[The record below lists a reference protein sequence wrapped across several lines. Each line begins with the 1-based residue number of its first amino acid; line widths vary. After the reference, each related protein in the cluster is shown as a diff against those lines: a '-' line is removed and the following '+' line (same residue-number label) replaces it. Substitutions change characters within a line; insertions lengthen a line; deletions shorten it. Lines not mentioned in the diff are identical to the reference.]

1 MAGLFRAL
9 AISIFVG
16 LVGYVIFLSFTTV
29 LFAVDLTAAIIS
41 VLFFILGNG
50 FKNLDLIT
58 AAWLI
63 LGAISVLSYFGIAQ
77 YQATFGLIALI
88 MILLL
93 SYEFSISSFRLDYA
107 SWKAGNALSTK
118 AESIMQG
125 YFRRLGSVIV
135 LTAGIS
141 FSIVF
146 LASSASL
153 ALELRPFSV
162 IFIVSIA
169 LTLILALLWMYERTK
184 RN

>member
-1 MAGLFRAL
+1 MFRAL
-9 AISIFVG
+9 AISSFVG

-93 SYEFSISSFRLDYA
+93 SYELSSSFFRLEYT
-107 SWKAGNALSTK
+107 SWKAGNAISTE

-125 YFRRLGSVIV
+125 YFRRLGGVIV

-146 LASSASL
+146 LAARAAL

-169 LTLILALLWMYERTK
+169 LTLIFALLWMYERTK